1 VRIKELTEDKTAWRL
16 RTRALIL
23 LAVLVLLLIL
33 LGISVMS
40 GMFSQDASV
49 VSAEKV
55 SAKVEPAPPV
65 DEAPVDEAPATV
77 TTAPA
82 EAQAAPAPA
91 IETAAPAEPP
101 PPTAKATTTVVTVSP
116 GDTLWAI
123 AESTW
128 GDPFWWPVIYA
139 ENRSELSRL
148 NPDRINIGIILRI
161 PVLTGS
167 VNSPSDE
174 DLRLKTNAYR
184 IVADD
189 YQKLENPRA
198 AEYAKVAARGFKK

>member
-1 VRIKELTEDKTAWRL
+1 LRIKELTEDKTAWRI
-16 RTRALIL
+16 RTSALIF
-23 LAVLVLLLIL
+23 LALLVLLLVL
-33 LGISVMS
+33 MGVGVMS
-40 GMFSQDASV
+40 GIFTQDASV
-49 VSAEKV
+49 VPAEKA
-55 SAKVEPAPPV
+55 SAKVEQARLIN
-65 DEAPVDEAPATV
+65 EAPVDEAPATV
-77 TTAPA
+77 TATPA
-82 EAQAAPAPA
+82 EAQTIPAPA
-91 IETAAPAEPP
+91 IVAAAPVEPP
-101 PPTAKATTTVVTVSP
+101 PQMAKSRTTVVTVSP

-123 AESTW
+123 ATTTW

-161 PVLTGS
+161 PVLTGG

-189 YQKLENPRA
+189 YQKLDNPRA
-198 AEYAKVAARGFKK
+198 AEYAKVATRGFKK